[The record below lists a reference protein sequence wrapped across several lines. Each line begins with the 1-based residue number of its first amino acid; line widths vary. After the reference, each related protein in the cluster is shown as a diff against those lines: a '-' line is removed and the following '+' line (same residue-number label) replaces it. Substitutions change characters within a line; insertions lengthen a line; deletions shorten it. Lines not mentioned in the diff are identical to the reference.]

1 MFLYLAK
8 KIPVS
13 CEGCRDLLCYRGM
26 LESDNLSEAELEIH
40 PYLSGSALLMES
52 ASHTLEIEYIILRV
66 GDVLCPEINLAEG

>member
-1 MFLYLAK
+1 
-8 KIPVS
+8 
-13 CEGCRDLLCYRGM
+13 M
-26 LESDNLSEAELEIH
+26 LERDNLSEAELEIH